1 MFLVKSNSKKIFFIY
16 GICENK
22 YLIREH
28 LDWFIWVD
36 KVEFEEFDDKT
47 DYLELISKPDDRFFD
62 NCKGSSIM
70 LVKEFLLNNLRT
82 ATRYI
87 DDNYEDFFTGSHNL
101 FTIWRSIYLHNV
113 VLKYEK
119 VNLHIGPPEYFDFN
133 YRLGIIQGYFYKI
146 ADDLTQKY
154 SKFATFK
161 SEIRLITYYVISQ
174 TDYTIEEQPCDFVE
188 YLEKYSKL
196 NDIPVNTRV
205 IYLLILSLFSFSEID
220 VFKRIRKNNNSIIK
234 GHFEILIKSES
245 DNISISI
252 DEELN

>member
-1 MFLVKSNSKKIFFIY
+1 MFLAKSNSKKQFFIY

-22 YLIREH
+22 YLIRE
-28 LDWFIWVD
+28 DSDCFIWVD
-36 KVEFEEFDDKT
+36 KIEFEGFDDKI
-47 DYLELISKPDDRFFD
+47 DYLELINSTDDSFFD

-70 LVKEFLLNNLRT
+70 LVKEFFLSSLRT

-87 DDNYEDFFTGSHNL
+87 DDNYEDFFKGSQNL
-101 FTIWRSIYLHNV
+101 FTIWRSVYLNKV

-119 VNLHIGPPEYFDFN
+119 VNLHIGPSEYFDFN
-133 YRLGIIQGYFYKI
+133 YRLGILQGYFYKI

-161 SEIRLITYYVISQ
+161 SEIRLITYDVISQ
-174 TDYTIEEQPCDFVE
+174 TDYSIEEQPCDFVE

-205 IYLLILSLFSFSEID
+205 IYLLILSLFSFSEIYI
-220 VFKRIRKNNNSIIK
+220 FKRIRKNNNSIIK
-234 GHFEILIKSES
+234 GHFEILIKSEA